1 LKRTL
6 LIMSPSR
13 VSSTCVERALAAS
26 ERAGSELAVVYILDA
41 TLADDVQERIQD
53 FGFVGDVPSARF
65 LEAVRE
71 EHRRRGEAEL
81 GRIAVLAE
89 ARGVSVSVELVVGDF
104 LRLSLAAAERIAPS
118 EIFVA
123 RQDRP
128 ALSRLVIGSDVK
140 RLARDA
146 SCDVNV
152 YRAGDRDPGSRR
164 DSDSGGRENGS
175 EGT

>member
-1 LKRTL
+1 
-6 LIMSPSR
+6 MSPSR
-13 VSSTCVERALAAS
+13 VSSTCVERALASAK
-26 ERAGSELAVVYILDA
+26 RADGELVVVYILDA

-65 LEAVRE
+65 LDAVRE

-81 GRIAVLAE
+81 GRIAGLAE
-89 ARGVSVSVELVVGDF
+89 ERGVSLAVELVEGEF

-152 YRAGDRDPGSRR
+152 YRAGERDA
-164 DSDSGGRENGS
+164 GGG
-175 EGT
+175 EGGNRGA

>member
-13 VSSTCVERALAAS
+13 VSSTCVERALASA

-41 TLADDVQERIQD
+41 TLADDIQERIQD
-53 FGFVGDVPSARF
+53 FGFVGEVPSARF
-65 LEAVRE
+65 LDSVRE

-81 GRIAVLAE
+81 SRIAVLAE
-89 ARGVSVSVELVVGDF
+89 ARGVPLAVELVEGEF
-104 LRLSLAAAERIAPS
+104 LRLSLAAAERIAPT

-140 RLARDA
+140 RLERNA

-152 YRAGDRDPGSRR
+152 YRAEDRDAGSR
-164 DSDSGGRENGS
+164 GNGDK
-175 EGT
+175 GK

>member
-1 LKRTL
+1 MKRKL

-13 VSSTCVERALAAS
+13 VSSTCVERALAAA
-26 ERAGSELAVVYILDA
+26 ERADSELVVVYILDT

-65 LEAVRE
+65 LDAVRE
-71 EHRRRGEAEL
+71 EHGRRGEAEL
-81 GRIAVLAE
+81 GRIAGLAE
-89 ARGVSVSVELVVGDF
+89 ARGVSIAVELVAGEF
-104 LRLSLAAAERIAPS
+104 LRLSLAAAERVAPS

-140 RLARDA
+140 RRARDA

-152 YRAGDRDPGSRR
+152 YRAGDRDVR
-164 DSDSGGRENGS
+164 GRENGNK
-175 EGT
+175 GP